1 MKLRGRHA
9 LITGASH
16 GIGVRL
22 AEEFHARGARLTLL
36 GRDRGRLTEVAD
48 RLGAAPVVADL
59 ADQRAV
65 GEVVDRVERA
75 QGPLDV
81 LVNNAALTLVAATSV
96 TPAGEAGTLMAV
108 NAVAPMELCRQVL
121 PGMLARGRG
130 QVVNV
135 SSLAGVSAVPD
146 MALYGASKAA
156 LHHYTSIVQRELRG
170 TGVTM
175 SLVTLGEVAGTR
187 MMEQARQSAVIN
199 AVSRRLSRLLPVLT
213 PEIAARSIA
222 DAVERDALVAT
233 IPRRLAPAVALRN
246 LPNTLQDLVFT
257 GLR

>member
-36 GRDRGRLTEVAD
+36 GRDRRRLTEVTD

-65 GEVVDRVERA
+65 GEVVDRVERT

-81 LVNNAALTLVAATSV
+81 LVNNAALTLVAATRV

-175 SLVTLGEVAGTR
+175 SLVILGEVAGTR
-187 MMEQARQSAVIN
+187 MMEQARQSAVID

-213 PEIAARSIA
+213 PEVAARAIA